1 MRKITIFF
9 FTFFLLSFNF
19 FAAGADIFGEQS
31 LKEYRKAVEAFDEQ
45 DYGKALKY
53 SENAILYRRQHIEK
67 QIDMLKKSLSSKK
80 VQMAG
85 DSISSILK
93 ILESRKE
100 KETISIINSYLK
112 KKGNDYFNNSLQ
124 NLLDYMNAS
133 KVYPEAHKIIG
144 VIYKLEGE
152 YTFAEQYYNLALE
165 NSAVLDV
172 PDEKYEILYMLADI
186 SRLKNDKEKME
197 IRLLNIL
204 TNDKNFKDKALKNA
218 MQFVIKSEKD
228 DSMAKFFNLY
238 RADSYN
244 SIDAYNQLA
253 KYYYDEGALD
263 KAIDFASL
271 SVITSL
277 TKTIEILQFRN
288 SEYSYKDLE
297 TFFQEVSFYD
307 DIIEWGNKYGVCQSF
322 NIFALYAE
330 KAGYKKFSRNLLK
343 VLVQYMPDEYWQ
355 KNAVLIMSQ
364 ID

>member
-1 MRKITIFF
+1 MRKITSFV

-19 FAAGADIFGEQS
+19 FAAGADISGEQS
-31 LKEYRKAVEAFDEQ
+31 VKEYRKAVEAFDEQ

-53 SENAILYRRQHIEK
+53 SENAILYRSQQIEK
-67 QIDMLKKSLSSKK
+67 QIDVLKKSLSSKK

-100 KETISIINSYLK
+100 RETISIINSYLK

-144 VIYKLEGE
+144 DIYKLEGE

-165 NSAVLDV
+165 NSAVLDI

-204 TNDKNFKDKALKNA
+204 TEDKNFKDRALKSA
-218 MQFVIKSEKD
+218 MRFVLESEKD

-297 TFFQEVSFYD
+297 TFFQEVSFYN
-307 DIIEWGNKYGVCQSF
+307 DIIEWGNKYGVWQSF